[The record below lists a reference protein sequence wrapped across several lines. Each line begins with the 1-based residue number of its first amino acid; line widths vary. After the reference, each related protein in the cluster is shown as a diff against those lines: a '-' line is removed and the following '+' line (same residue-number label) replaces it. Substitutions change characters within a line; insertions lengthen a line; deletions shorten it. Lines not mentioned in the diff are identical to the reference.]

1 MILAYSLVCLS
12 RRLKLNDFLV
22 NQVGR
27 QTCRPKWEPKYGVQL
42 SGLTADQ
49 RGPVSFFHQA
59 IKAARVFT
67 VKG

>member
-12 RRLKLNDFLV
+12 RLMKLKAFLV

-27 QTCRPKWEPKYGVQL
+27 QTCRTKWKPKHGVQL